1 MGHQKIRLRG
11 LAVSE
16 RINGPGGVTEELVW
30 HKPVGADPD
39 VTFQPIACS
48 DEDGIVMRSAKRDV
62 PLKLDKE
69 GERWCSDC
77 LRLIRASRK

>member
-1 MGHQKIRLRG
+1 M

-16 RINGPGGVTEELVW
+16 RITGPGGVTKALVW

-39 VTFQPIACS
+39 AAFQQIACS

-62 PLKLDKE
+62 SLKLDQE
-69 GERWCSDC
+69 GERWCPDC
-77 LRLIRASRK
+77 LTLAGASGEQREGTL